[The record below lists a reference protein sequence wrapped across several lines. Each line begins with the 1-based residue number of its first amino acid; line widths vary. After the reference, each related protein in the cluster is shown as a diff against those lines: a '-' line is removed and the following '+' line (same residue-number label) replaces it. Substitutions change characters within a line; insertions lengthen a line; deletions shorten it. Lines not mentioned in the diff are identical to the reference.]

1 MSGIKTS
8 HDYARRLQ
16 EQAAFLLGKPEFKTE
31 SSPHAFFWYYGDKEG
46 FLGAVKAVGSGKKEF
61 TNDEVKFRPVG
72 FPEITIYA
80 NRNSVCKKVQEA
92 VWECEPLLSAAEEE
106 QIEEVSDV
114 I

>member
-1 MSGIKTS
+1 MSGSKTS

-16 EQAAFLLGKPEFKTE
+16 EQATFLLSRPEFETD
-31 SSPHAFFWYYGDKEG
+31 STPHGFFWFCSDKEK
-46 FLGAVKAVGSGKKEF
+46 FLAAVKAVGAGKKKF
-61 TNDEVKFRPVG
+61 TDDEVRFSPVDY
-72 FPEITIYA
+72 PDITIYA

-92 VWECEPLLSAAEEE
+92 VWECEPLLSAAEEQ